1 MKIQKTNLKA
11 SSFLHMIAAA
21 SITVCMFT
29 SCNGGLTEQSESDPA
44 GTYRNYLLEV
54 RKMKS
59 VSFEELSENLCQWQ
73 AIRDSVLTMS
83 GRTRLGSMV
92 KTFVKHAK
100 AYMIPY
106 AWSSRVWLCQGHVPI
121 RSYSY

>member
-29 SCNGGLTEQSESDPA
+29 SGKGGLTEQSESDPA

-59 VSFEELSENLCQWQ
+59 ISFEELSENLCQWLQ
-73 AIRDSVLTMS
+73 LLPRP
-83 GRTRLGSMV
+83 RTLPRGKLSAV
-92 KTFVKHAK
+92 Q
-100 AYMIPY
+100 P
-106 AWSSRVWLCQGHVPI
+106 SCQ
-121 RSYSY
+121 

>member
-54 RKMKS
+54 R
-59 VSFEELSENLCQWQ
+59 
-73 AIRDSVLTMS
+73 R
-83 GRTRLGSMV
+83 
-92 KTFVKHAK
+92 
-100 AYMIPY
+100 
-106 AWSSRVWLCQGHVPI
+106 
-121 RSYSY
+121 

>member
-59 VSFEELSENLCQWQ
+59 ISFEELSENLCQWQ
-73 AIRDSVLTMS
+73 AIRDSV
-83 GRTRLGSMV
+83 
-92 KTFVKHAK
+92 FN
-100 AYMIPY
+100 
-106 AWSSRVWLCQGHVPI
+106 HV
-121 RSYSY
+121 RQDTVVDTN